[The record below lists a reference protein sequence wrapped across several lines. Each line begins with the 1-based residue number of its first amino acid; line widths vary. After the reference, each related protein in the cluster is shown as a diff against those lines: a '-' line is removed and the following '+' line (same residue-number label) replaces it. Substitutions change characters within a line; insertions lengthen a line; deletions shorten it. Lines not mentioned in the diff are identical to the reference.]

1 VVYVSQRARRSAATR
16 GRRVLAPREAI
27 GYAFAMTTPY
37 ESAQLILKL
46 YELRRE
52 PVLREAR
59 TWFIRE
65 FHPDTIA
72 DVQAALAGPHNAHLR
87 MVIGYW
93 DMACSLVVHG
103 ALDRQMFLDANS
115 EVFGAFSKVH
125 PLLAEIRAMAPQ
137 PGFAKHIEEVVM
149 TVPGVEE
156 RMAKMRQRFRAM
168 AAATPPAAVVAT
180 AT

>member
-1 VVYVSQRARRSAATR
+1 MVYH
-16 GRRVLAPREAI
+16 PR
-27 GYAFAMTTPY
+27 MPTPY

-52 PVLREAR
+52 PVMREAR

-72 DVQAALAGPHNAHLR
+72 DVQAALAGPHNPHLR

-93 DMACSLVVHG
+93 DMACSFVVHG
-103 ALDRQMFLDANS
+103 ALDRQMFLDASS
-115 EVFGAFSKVH
+115 EVFGVFAKVH

-149 TVPGVEE
+149 SVPGVEE
-156 RMAKMRQRFRAM
+156 RMEKMRPRFRAM
-168 AAATPPAAVVAT
+168 ASPPPAVVTAAATT
-180 AT
+180 T

>member
-1 VVYVSQRARRSAATR
+1 
-16 GRRVLAPREAI
+16 
-27 GYAFAMTTPY
+27 MTTPY

-59 TWFIRE
+59 TWFIRG

-72 DVQAALAGPHNAHLR
+72 DVQAAFASERNPHLR
-87 MVIGYW
+87 MVVGYW

-103 ALDRQMFLDANS
+103 ALDRQMFLDANG
-115 EVFGAFSKVH
+115 EVIGTFAKVH
-125 PLLAEIRAMAPQ
+125 PLLDEIRQAFSQ

-149 TVPGVEE
+149 SVPGVEE
-156 RMAKMRQRFRAM
+156 RMEIMRKRFRAM
-168 AAATPPAAVVAT
+168 AAAAPVPAT
-180 AT
+180 ATAPTT

>member
-1 VVYVSQRARRSAATR
+1 M
-16 GRRVLAPREAI
+16 P
-27 GYAFAMTTPY
+27 TPF

-59 TWFIRE
+59 TWFIRG

-72 DVQAALAGPHNAHLR
+72 DVQAAFASERNPHLR
-87 MVIGYW
+87 MVVGYW

-103 ALDRQMFLDANS
+103 ALDRQMFLDANG
-115 EVFGAFSKVH
+115 EVIGTFAKIH
-125 PLLAEIRAMAPQ
+125 PLLGEIRQAFSQ

-149 TVPGVEE
+149 SVPGVEE
-156 RMAKMRQRFRAM
+156 RMERLRARFRAM
-168 AAATPPAAVVAT
+168 YAAASAAPAVA
-180 AT
+180 AAS

>member
-1 VVYVSQRARRSAATR
+1 M
-16 GRRVLAPREAI
+16 P
-27 GYAFAMTTPY
+27 TPY

-52 PVLREAR
+52 SVMREAR

-72 DVQAALAGPHNAHLR
+72 DVQAALGGPHNAHLR
-87 MVIGYW
+87 MVVGYW
-93 DMACSLVVHG
+93 DMACSFVVHG
-103 ALDRQMFLDANS
+103 ALDRQMFLDSNT
-115 EVFGAFSKVH
+115 EVFGIFAKVH

-149 TVPGVEE
+149 SVPGVEE
-156 RMAKMRQRFRAM
+156 RMEMMRKRFRAM
-168 AAATPPAAVVAT
+168 ATT
-180 AT
+180 ATVPANNAV

>member
-1 VVYVSQRARRSAATR
+1 M
-16 GRRVLAPREAI
+16 P
-27 GYAFAMTTPY
+27 TPY

-52 PVLREAR
+52 PVMRDAR

-65 FHPDTIA
+65 FHPDTVA
-72 DVQAALAGPHNAHLR
+72 DVQAALGGPHNPHLR
-87 MVIGYW
+87 MVVGYW
-93 DMACSLVVHG
+93 DMACSLVIHG

-115 EVFGAFSKVH
+115 EVFGIFAKVH

-149 TVPGVEE
+149 SVPGVEGGVE
-156 RMAKMRQRFRAM
+156 KMRQGFRASAPTPAVLAPPAQRAAC
-168 AAATPPAAVVAT
+168 AAASSASNRSR
-180 AT
+180 

>member
-1 VVYVSQRARRSAATR
+1 M
-16 GRRVLAPREAI
+16 P
-27 GYAFAMTTPY
+27 TPY

-52 PVLREAR
+52 PVMREAR
-59 TWFIRE
+59 TWLIRE

-72 DVQAALAGPHNAHLR
+72 DVEAVLAGPHNPHLR
-87 MVIGYW
+87 MVVGYW

-115 EVFGAFSKVH
+115 EVIGTFAKVH
-125 PLLAEIRAMAPQ
+125 PLLAEIRAMASQ
-137 PGFAKHIEEVVM
+137 PGFAKHVEEVVM

-168 AAATPPAAVVAT
+168 YAAASPAPQPAAATAT
-180 AT
+180 